1 MSILPNA
8 SDKAAAELT
17 KLQAAR
23 ILLEEQLASDEAR
36 LQEWRAQAAELELAA
51 LLDEGEA
58 PARPDVGALEATIAA
73 KKAARPKLLS
83 KLREAIRGV
92 AHVKAEALRRET
104 ARKQKT
110 LDVYAAERQKLLA
123 ALEAFTGARWLVDQ
137 SREGPTLLGGAVSI
151 RTGEPA
157 PVDKG
162 VLLSAEVAD
171 LMQRAADIESEAA
184 RACEGGAVSGSTLE
198 ELLTAVSVHPLGPLP
213 SAVRA
218 WFSETEGRE
227 AAQWQNQFPDGI
239 FRAGGGGAHT
249 VATPATRQTAFTLT
263 WNRDGVIDRS
273 RSGGVSSLAP
283 LMDGGKPR
291 PAVPLSMYVSRAS

>member
-1 MSILPNA
+1 
-8 SDKAAAELT
+8 
-17 KLQAAR
+17 
-23 ILLEEQLASDEAR
+23 
-36 LQEWRAQAAELELAA
+36 
-51 LLDEGEA
+51 
-58 PARPDVGALEATIAA
+58 
-73 KKAARPKLLS
+73 
-83 KLREAIRGV
+83 
-92 AHVKAEALRRET
+92 
-104 ARKQKT
+104 
-110 LDVYAAERQKLLA
+110 
-123 ALEAFTGARWLVDQ
+123 LEAFTGARWLVDQ

-239 FRAGGGGAHT
+239 FRPSAGSGIRLET
-249 VATPATRQTAFTLT
+249 TATRMTVYTLVF
-263 WNRDGVIDRS
+263 D
-273 RSGGVSSLAP
+273 
-283 LMDGGKPR
+283 
-291 PAVPLSMYVSRAS
+291 